1 MPRYSA
7 FLSYSRKDLD
17 LVEPFREACELHG
30 LRVWFDKSELSG
42 GDLWELQIRRAL
54 TQSNCLVVFVT
65 KNVMRGYAAKE
76 IAIAREMR
84 KPIIPVALDDTIY
97 TDEPSLSVLRE
108 SHFLDAR
115 SDSSTVA
122 SALPKEIAKRETAPV
137 VAIYNVKGGVGK
149 TTLTMNVGMYFY
161 KQRKKRVLLIDLDA
175 QTNLSTALILPS
187 VERVGGGPFGFGSS
201 VRRRDVFKG
210 LLDTKKS
217 ARFLLLEA
225 RKVASDPTNDFELN
239 SYIHTIER
247 SPGGGSRLDIVPGD
261 PELHLF
267 ATADTK
273 ETLVAQKGFM
283 RFVEQCRTEYDVI
296 MIDLGPSVN
305 HLTKCALA
313 SATHVL
319 SPVTPSAFAMQGL
332 NLLDDITVRD
342 DAASAGREHLIVI
355 NAIRTEGKEQIRASL
370 MRSKYASDVLA
381 SELCSSNH
389 FFNRSKEEDA
399 NASLNFL
406 PAYGTWSANPNAA
419 RLSLQNVASEIAE
432 RVGLHL

>member
-1 MPRYSA
+1 VPRYSA
-7 FLSYSRKDLD
+7 FLSYSRKDLG
-17 LVEPFREACELHG
+17 LIEPFRDSCEAAG
-30 LRVWFDKSELSG
+30 LRVWFDKAQLSG

-65 KNVMRGYAAKE
+65 KNIMSGYAAKE

-84 KPIIPVALDDTIY
+84 KPIIPVALDDAIE
-97 TDEPSLSVLRE
+97 TDDPGLSVLRE
-108 SHFLDAR
+108 SHFVDAR
-115 SDSSTVA
+115 EDA
-122 SALPKEIAKRETAPV
+122 SQAASLLPKEIAKREAAPV
-137 VAIYNVKGGVGK
+137 VAVYNVKGGVGK
-149 TTLTMNVGMYFY
+149 TTLTMNVGMYYY

-175 QTNLSTALILPS
+175 QTNLSTALILPMI
-187 VERVGGGPFGFGSS
+187 ERVGGGPFGFGSS
-201 VRRRDVFKG
+201 VKRRDVFKG

-225 RKVASDPTNDFELN
+225 RKLANDPINDFQLT

-247 SPGGGSRLDIVPGD
+247 SPGGSSTLDIVPGD

-267 ATADTK
+267 ATADSK
-273 ETLVAQKGFM
+273 ETLAAQKGFV

-313 SATHVL
+313 ASTHVL

-342 DAASAGREHLIVI
+342 DAASAGREHIILI
-355 NAIRTEGKEQIRASL
+355 NAIRNEGKDQIRSSL
-370 MRSKYASDVLA
+370 MNSKYAKDA
-381 SELCSSNH
+381 GATRH
-389 FFNRSKEEDA
+389 FSGCF
-399 NASLNFL
+399 
-406 PAYGTWSANPNAA
+406 
-419 RLSLQNVASEIAE
+419 
-432 RVGLHL
+432 